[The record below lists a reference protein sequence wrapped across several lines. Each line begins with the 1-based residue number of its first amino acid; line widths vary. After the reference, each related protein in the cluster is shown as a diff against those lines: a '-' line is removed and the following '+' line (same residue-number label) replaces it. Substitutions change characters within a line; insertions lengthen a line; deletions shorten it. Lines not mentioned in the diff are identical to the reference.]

1 MFDLNGPKKDYENEN
16 IQPPLKIISLDQT
29 FFQEIITR
37 ILDCVSKVEN
47 KLLVM
52 KTNPKDTSLC
62 VKTRRFFQLI
72 IRWADMVEADPIQDI
87 ARHHVVL
94 LEKWNK
100 NELTMNRATIDW
112 LLASISYI
120 KKLCAD
126 FSLNFDPVFI
136 ALVKEHLNRFPVNDQ
151 ELAKVDTYDDTQIK
165 RLGDILVEQKR
176 LTPKELNELLALQ
189 KENPNKFKL
198 GQLALSQEK
207 INPEEL
213 LESLKIQTESII
225 LLFIQQE
232 TEEET
237 APTFLKKLPN
247 PEKDD
252 SGL

>member
-1 MFDLNGPKKDYENEN
+1 VFYLSNHKKKPEYENL
-16 IQPPLKIISLDQT
+16 QPPVKIVSLDPA
-29 FFQEIITR
+29 FFQEIIAR
-37 ILDCVSKVEN
+37 ILDCVAKTEN

-52 KTNPKDTSLC
+52 KTNPGDTSLC
-62 VKTRRFFQLI
+62 VKTRRLFQLI
-72 IRWADMVEADPIQDI
+72 NRWADFVEADPIQDI

-100 NELTMNRATIDW
+100 KELTMNRVTIDW
-112 LLASISYI
+112 LLASLSYI
-120 KKLCAD
+120 QKLCAD
-126 FSLNFDPVFI
+126 FSLNFDPVFK

-151 ELAKVDTYDDTQIK
+151 ELAKVDTYDDTRIK

-176 LTPKELNELLALQ
+176 LTPKELNKLLALQ
-189 KENPNKFKL
+189 KENPNKLKL

-225 LLFIQQE
+225 LSFIANE

-237 APTFLKKLPN
+237 ATSFLKKLPDAK
-247 PEKDD
+247 KDG
-252 SGL
+252 S